1 MPKKE
6 AAIFIRIYD
15 FLSSL
20 LHTTIC
26 GYSLLSGTPIG
37 VVEINPVGQENYEL
51 IKDEQ
56 ESKFGGRRYIWLT
69 DKGN

>member
-1 MPKKE
+1 
-6 AAIFIRIYD
+6 
-15 FLSSL
+15 

-26 GYSLLSGTPIG
+26 DYSLLSGTPIG

-51 IKDEQ
+51 IKEEQ

-69 DKGN
+69 DKEN